1 MWEILVFAKYYNKT
15 TISIYFLYCLEKKLY
30 QVAIVT
36 AIAEK
41 HLEIDQMIKW

>member
-15 TISIYFLYCLEKKLY
+15 TISIYFLYCLEKLY

>member
-1 MWEILVFAKYYNKT
+1 MWEILVFAKYNNKT

-30 QVAIVT
+30 PFAIVT

-41 HLEIDQMIKW
+41 HLEIDQMIK